1 MSVAMYIRLSDAD
14 EDTGFSKTESD
25 SVVNQRL
32 YINDYI
38 NKQTS
43 LSRLARFEFVDDGYT
58 GTNDERPSLNKMME
72 AVRSGIVKIIC
83 VKDFSRFFRDYIE
96 AGNYL
101 ECVFPFLGVR
111 FISINDNYDSDDYKG
126 TTGGLEMVMRNII
139 YTAYSKDLSLKVSSG
154 KLELIKKGKFIG
166 SHAPYGYKKDPND
179 KNKIIIDDESAKVV
193 RLIFDSAMNGKTVR
207 EITLILNEKDIPTK
221 SQYFKLKYPDSNKY
235 NYMYE
240 KIHWQPSRV
249 YDILKNSLYKGDM
262 VSLRKKKVSFNS
274 KKLIKQDPII
284 IEDNHQGIVTKQE
297 FEEAQKVIKISK
309 QASKKNYIDFPLR
322 GLVRCGHCQYLMDR
336 VKKQGVFYF
345 KCKSALN
352 GKIDACKTNIDT
364 DEGTV
369 EGVVFH
375 AIMNFIAFTK
385 QEDIKQTKPTSYDL
399 TIHLTELSNKIAGLK
414 QSKLRLYEKYT
425 CDELTRE
432 NYIKQKQ
439 ECDKKIKLAEEQI
452 SEYEVKL
459 REQAYSEK
467 EKPVIGIC
475 DKYISE
481 SKLTKEM
488 VNAFIKT
495 VYVFDKDTIHV
506 EFKYKNVFEER

>member
-14 EDTGFSKTESD
+14 EDTGFAKAESD
-25 SVVNQRL
+25 SIVNQRL
-32 YINDYI
+32 YISDYL
-38 NKQTS
+38 NKQSS
-43 LSRLARFEFVDDGYT
+43 LAKLTRYEFVDDGYT

-72 AVRSGIVKIIC
+72 AVQSGIIKVIC

-179 KNKIIIDDESAKVV
+179 KNKIIIDEESAKVV
-193 RLIFDSAMNGKTVR
+193 RLIFDMALNGKTVR
-207 EITLILNEKDIPTK
+207 EITLALNGNNIPTK
-221 SQYFKLKYPDSNKY
+221 SQYFKLKHPDSNKF
-235 NYMYE
+235 NYMYD

-249 YDILKNSLYKGDM
+249 YDILKNRLYKGDM
-262 VSLRKKKVSFNS
+262 VSLRKKKASFNS
-274 KKLIKQDPII
+274 KKMIKQEPII
-284 IEDNHQGIVTKQE
+284 TEDNHEGIVTKEE
-297 FEEAQKVIKISK
+297 FEYAQKIIKSSTQRTK
-309 QASKKNYIDFPLR
+309 RNYIDFPLR
-322 GLVRCGHCQYLMDR
+322 GLVRCGHCYYLMDR
-336 VKKQGVFYF
+336 VKKQGMFYF

-352 GKIDACKTNIDT
+352 GKIDACKTNIHA
-364 DEGTV
+364 DEGKV
-369 EGVVFH
+369 ERIVFN
-375 AIMNFIAFTK
+375 AIMDFIAFAK

-399 TIHLTELSNKIAGLK
+399 TVSLTELSSKVAGVK
-414 QSKLRLYEKYT
+414 KSKLRLYEKYT

-432 NYIKQKQ
+432 NYIKQKN
-439 ECDKKIKLAEEQI
+439 ECDKKIKAVEEQI
-452 SEYEVKL
+452 SEYETKL
-459 REQAYSEK
+459 KEKTYSEK
-467 EKPVIGIC
+467 EKPIISIC
-475 DKYISE
+475 DRYISE
-481 SKLTKEM
+481 TKLSKEM
-488 VNAFIKT
+488 TNAFIEA
-495 VYVFDKDTIHV
+495 VYIFDKDNIEV